1 MERIISLCLVF
12 ILLFSLFSCKEVEP
26 RDISCEEIIAA
37 YEEAGYT
44 LRSHGH
50 MDPTY
55 TVDNIECSM
64 SFAAGLDREYSIVFI
79 DKYFTEEDAKAAD
92 EEYSFNIV
100 LMIIFT
106 MFGETRWL
114 YSECYGDI
122 HYSSLDSSMMIPMRK
137 LTKG

>member
-1 MERIISLCLVF
+1 MF
-12 ILLFSLFSCKEVEP
+12 ILLFSLFSCTEVEP

-37 YEEAGYT
+37 YEDAGYT

-55 TVDNIECSM
+55 TADNIECSL
-64 SFAAGLDREYSIVFI
+64 SFGAGMDREYSVVFI
-79 DKYFTEEDAKAAD
+79 NKYFTEEDAKAAD
-92 EEYSFNIV
+92 EKNSYNIV
-100 LMIIFT
+100 LWIIFSVY
-106 MFGETRWL
+106 GETRWL

-122 HYSSLDSSMMIPMRK
+122 HYSSLDRSMMIPMEK